1 MDDKCII
8 IGNKFANMVQI
19 LVFVLS
25 VSALFL
31 HKIFIEND
39 LLHIYSRTKEI
50 IYNQL
55 CNRCKNNIEI
65 YTLNP
70 RNWSVWFMDNIKQG
84 LSTLAGHFWAIY
96 AAKLLSN
103 NNSDECAWFIIQF
116 LVDTLIA
123 IILSFILCKLSIK
136 LISLISKP
144 FAVQWLTIGNYDT
157 TYFNNK
163 YKIWIFQT
171 IHWLLC
177 SIIARIVC
185 TYIILGG
192 YEYFII
198 INNWF
203 TNFWIHK
210 RDDELILVTLVIP
223 IIMNT
228 IQLLIQNWFLRWKNM
243 RNEKM
248 HENRQRLIHIV

>member
-1 MDDKCII
+1 MDNKCII

-19 LVFVLS
+19 LVFILS
-25 VSALFL
+25 VSSLFL

-39 LLHIYSRTKEI
+39 LLHIYSTIREF
-50 IYNQL
+50 IYYQL
-55 CNRCKNNIEI
+55 CNCCKKNIEKYDLI
-65 YTLNP
+65 P
-70 RNWSVWFMDNIKQG
+70 RKWTVWIMDNIKQG

-96 AAKLLSN
+96 AAKLLSY
-103 NNSDECAWFIIQF
+103 NNSDECGWFIIQF

-136 LISLISKP
+136 LMSLISKS
-144 FAVQWLTIGNYDT
+144 FVVKWLSIGNYDT
-157 TYFNNK
+157 IYVNYK

-171 IHWLLC
+171 IHWLIC
-177 SIIARIVC
+177 SLIARIAC
-185 TYIILGG
+185 TYSILGA
-192 YEYFII
+192 YDDFII

-203 TNFWIHK
+203 TNLWINK
-210 RDDELILVTLVIP
+210 RDDELILVILVIP

-243 RNEKM
+243 HNEKM
-248 HENRQRLIHIV
+248 HENIQRLINIV